1 MYFIAQFQA
10 LLHGF
15 ADFRVGIRAGGEVP
29 IRCFL
34 LRHHRHMGR
43 TQLGQQFFYALQAG
57 AVQRG
62 VHQLELLNAGAIANA
77 LVIYSLYKII
87 QAFVVNAHN
96 AACLH
101 TGFIIHQLYAVK
113 AVHFFDC
120 SQNFICHFQRDL
132 AAIGAIHFIAVVLG
146 RVVAGCNA
154 DACPAAQIAHR
165 PGKCGRGLQPRVH
178 AGGNAVCRQ
187 HAGSFAGEQFAVI
200 AAVMRNGDLFGQVG
214 RVQVIGQALGGLA
227 HRVQVHAVG
236 ARPQHTAQAAG
247 AKFQVTVKTVRDSG
261 IIPGNAVQFF
271 RHSGIQFR
279 LGQPTVIQF
288 FRCIHNSTFFLKVSF
303 RKCSLFIKHLHSLYY
318 SRYLAAKKAAAGK
331 NFTSRGNY
339 TFCIILSLT
348 PYRAAHRR
356 VPAPPS
362 PRGSAPAAT
371 QCPAARWQMHRQ

>member
-1 MYFIAQFQA
+1 
-10 LLHGF
+10 
-15 ADFRVGIRAGGEVP
+15 
-29 IRCFL
+29 
-34 LRHHRHMGR
+34 
-43 TQLGQQFFYALQAG
+43 
-57 AVQRG
+57 
-62 VHQLELLNAGAIANA
+62 
-77 LVIYSLYKII
+77 
-87 QAFVVNAHN
+87 
-96 AACLH
+96 
-101 TGFIIHQLYAVK
+101 
-113 AVHFFDC
+113 
-120 SQNFICHFQRDL
+120 
-132 AAIGAIHFIAVVLG
+132 
-146 RVVAGCNA
+146 
-154 DACPAAQIAHR
+154 
-165 PGKCGRGLQPRVH
+165 
-178 AGGNAVCRQ
+178 
-187 HAGSFAGEQFAVI
+187 
-200 AAVMRNGDLFGQVG
+200 MRNGDLFGQIG

-247 AKFQVTVKTVRDSG
+247 AKFQVTVKTVRDSS

-303 RKCSLFIKHLHSLYY
+303 RKCSLFIKHLHSPYY

-331 NFTSRGNY
+331 NFPSRGNY
-339 TFCIILSLT
+339 TFCIFLPFT